1 MSAEDYGISSAH
13 VTFNGEE
20 EWKSLSD
27 LGFLQRAG
35 IQYHW
40 ENPGYSSFD
49 DFLSYLK
56 QSKRKNIK
64 QVGAKPPS
72 STDPLGS
79 LLSKQAQGAN
89 WHFCF
94 GSTMLR
100 SQERKAVASS
110 GLKVRRLT
118 GNDLKP
124 SHWNQF
130 YEFYRN
136 TTGQL

>member
-64 QVGAKPPS
+64 QVGAKPSS

-79 LLSKQAQGAN
+79 LPSETSTGIKLTLLLWVHPAALAGTESRCLV
-89 WHFCF
+89 WLE
-94 GSTMLR
+94 GS
-100 SQERKAVASS
+100 AA
-110 GLKVRRLT
+110 
-118 GNDLKP
+118 
-124 SHWNQF
+124 HWQ
-130 YEFYRN
+130 
-136 TTGQL
+136 

>member
-64 QVGAKPPS
+64 QVGANLHRSPRQLAFRK
-72 STDPLGS
+72 STGIKLTLLLWVHPAALAGTESRCLVWLEGS
-79 LLSKQAQGAN
+79 AA
-89 WHFCF
+89 
-94 GSTMLR
+94 
-100 SQERKAVASS
+100 
-110 GLKVRRLT
+110 
-118 GNDLKP
+118 
-124 SHWNQF
+124 HWQ
-130 YEFYRN
+130 
-136 TTGQL
+136 